1 MRLFASCEATLQELI
16 KLAATL
22 PSAQESPSETTTE
35 EEEQSTHIQ
44 FRLSAIDRVLK
55 SSALGC
61 VLQPLLVVISDPSV
75 CTLQMANALQRQLS
89 SLAQLTAQVCN
100 VRVTCLLIYFTCMLV

>member
-1 MRLFASCEATLQELI
+1 MLGLCKDLRLFSSCEAILQELI

-22 PSAQESPSETTTE
+22 PSSQESPSETATE
-35 EEEQSTHIQ
+35 EEEQSTNIQ
-44 FRLSAIDRVLK
+44 FRLSAIDRILK

-89 SLAQLTAQVCN
+89 SLAQLAAR
-100 VRVTCLLIYFTCMLV
+100 VRNRPINFV